1 MAFLVSLGGRPVC
14 ISVAHQ
20 DGSTYRVQVEG
31 REQQLVDV
39 AAADPQQ
46 LSLIIEGQVYEVG
59 LRELEDGLEVTLGGH
74 RFVVEVA
81 DERRAALRRR
91 EGTAAGGRQ
100 VIRAPMP
107 GRVVRILVGLGE
119 PVEAGQGVIV
129 IEAMK
134 MENELRARAPGEVRE
149 ILVREGDTVEG
160 NADLVVIE

>member
-1 MAFLVSLGGRPVC
+1 MGISAPVRPAPHAPPGATPGSGPRVGR
-14 ISVAHQ
+14 
-20 DGSTYRVQVEG
+20 RG
-31 REQQLVDV
+31 RAATPG
-39 AAADPQQ
+39 AAAP
-46 LSLIIEGQVYEVG
+46 
-59 LRELEDGLEVTLGGH
+59 
-74 RFVVEVA
+74 
-81 DERRAALRRR
+81 R